1 MEQPQSKPNTG
12 RRSFLWKAGAA
23 MTAAAAAVVPGM
35 AKSGDAGSSD
45 ADRLAHRL
53 GMLEDEKAIRALQQT
68 YEGLLESGDYEEIA
82 GLFAADAAVVF
93 HGGVYNGKKGVSRL
107 YREHFGA
114 GRTGKKIGPA
124 PGVPAGEESITVAG
138 DRRSA
143 QARFPY
149 SIQVGAPMPDS
160 PLVHMARLQGGGILH
175 WCESGIYELSCA
187 KDGTDGGWKIA
198 RLEHRVLSS
207 TDYRP
212 GKAYANPVSVPRF
225 ARTYP
230 ADPSGPDLLD
240 SQA

>member
-1 MEQPQSKPNTG
+1 MEQSQSKPDTG

-23 MTAAAAAVVPGM
+23 MTAAAAAAVPGM
-35 AKSGDAGSSD
+35 AKRGDAGNSD

-53 GMLEDEKAIRALQQT
+53 GTLEDEKAIRALVQT
-68 YEGLLESGDYEEIA
+68 YEGLLERGEYEKIA

-93 HGGVYNGKKGVSRL
+93 HGGTFHGKEGVSRL

-114 GRTGKKIGPA
+114 GRTGRKIGPA

-143 QARFPY
+143 SAQFPY

-160 PLVHMARLQGGGILH
+160 PLVQMARLQGGGILR

-187 KDGTDGGWKIA
+187 KEGTDGGWKIA

-212 GKAYANPVSVPRF
+212 GRAYADPVSVPRF
-225 ARTYP
+225 AKTYP
-230 ADPSGPDLLD
+230 ADPSGPDLL
-240 SQA
+240 